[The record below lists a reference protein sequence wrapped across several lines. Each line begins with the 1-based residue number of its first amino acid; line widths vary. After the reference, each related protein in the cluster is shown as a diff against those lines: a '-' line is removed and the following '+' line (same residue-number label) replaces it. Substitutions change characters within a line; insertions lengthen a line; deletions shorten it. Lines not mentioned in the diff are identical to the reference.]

1 MASFDVLAAA
11 MERRESEDQMFTLK
25 SFHTNKVPLLVSTLP
40 ASMFAPLTPEFC
52 ISQAM
57 SHVDQAIFPSP
68 SYGMMSESLLQDV
81 RQEFL
86 FACVLHSLLPSENV
100 EALLGEAPFTPP
112 PSPDRRCTKDGVVQ
126 QIVGDT
132 DQLGQFVKQLETLD
146 GNAGAIVAAVTEVS
160 INIVIT
166 FRLLT

>member
-1 MASFDVLAAA
+1 MASFDILAAA
-11 MERRESEDQMFTLK
+11 MERRETGDQMFTLK
-25 SFHTNKVPLLVSTLP
+25 SFHTNKVPLLISTLP

-57 SHVDQAIFPSP
+57 NHVDPTVFPPP
-68 SYGMMSESLLQDV
+68 SYGMISESLLQDV

-86 FACVLHSLLPSENV
+86 FSCVLHSLLPTESV
-100 EALLGEAPFTPP
+100 ETLLGEAPFTPP
-112 PSPDRRCTKDGVVQ
+112 PSPERKFTKDGLIQ

-132 DQLGQFVKQLETLD
+132 DRLGQLVKQLETLD

-160 INIVIT
+160 TGI
-166 FRLLT
+166 LLPFIC